1 MKGVSPVVATVL
13 LIALAVIASVTAW
26 FWVSSYTTKPA
37 LAETSFRGFT
47 VVGVY
52 KNSSNDGCN
61 AFTIKNTGGQTITNA
76 LFYVK
81 DLVTGRPVGSNGTN
95 PSYVAYVNITS
106 ANPGNSERFSILA
119 LGTGGWVE
127 TNISDISADI
137 HSVKVGDANNDGRND
152 VVIGMASTT
161 NELRMYENKSGGWV
175 ETNICNEP
183 NDAMSVAIGDA
194 NNDGQKD
201 VVVGVYS
208 VTNST
213 RMYENKSGGW
223 VETNISDAS
232 LVESV
237 AIGDANNDGKN
248 ETVIGLYSTTKNV
261 RMYENKSGGW
271 VETNI
276 SDLPNYVYS
285 VAIGDANN
293 DGNKDVVVG
302 MDAGTNELRM
312 YENKS
317 GGWVETNISNVPNRV
332 NSVAIGDAN
341 NDGKNDV
348 VIGMGTASNGTRMY
362 ENKSGG
368 WVETNISNV
377 ISHIYSVAIGDANN
391 DGSNDV
397 AMGTTN
403 VTLPFNYNFR
413 MYENRAGGWVETN
426 ISDPQNAVYSLDIGD
441 ANNDGKNE
449 GVIGIRNGISAPYTQ
464 NDIRAYQYVSTATSI
479 PLGTYILRT
488 SSLGFSDQIFTCA

>member
-26 FWVSSYTTKPA
+26 FWISPYTTKPA

-194 NNDGQKD
+194 NNDG
-201 VVVGVYS
+201 
-208 VTNST
+208 
-213 RMYENKSGGW
+213 
-223 VETNISDAS
+223 
-232 LVESV
+232 
-237 AIGDANNDGKN
+237 
-248 ETVIGLYSTTKNV
+248 
-261 RMYENKSGGW
+261 
-271 VETNI
+271 
-276 SDLPNYVYS
+276 
-285 VAIGDANN
+285 
-293 DGNKDVVVG
+293 
-302 MDAGTNELRM
+302 
-312 YENKS
+312 
-317 GGWVETNISNVPNRV
+317 
-332 NSVAIGDAN
+332 
-341 NDGKNDV
+341 
-348 VIGMGTASNGTRMY
+348 
-362 ENKSGG
+362 
-368 WVETNISNV
+368 
-377 ISHIYSVAIGDANN
+377 
-391 DGSNDV
+391 
-397 AMGTTN
+397 
-403 VTLPFNYNFR
+403 
-413 MYENRAGGWVETN
+413 
-426 ISDPQNAVYSLDIGD
+426 
-441 ANNDGKNE
+441 
-449 GVIGIRNGISAPYTQ
+449 
-464 NDIRAYQYVSTATSI
+464 
-479 PLGTYILRT
+479 
-488 SSLGFSDQIFTCA
+488 